1 MRLTA
6 KLLISAYAQGIF
18 PMGVDGVL
26 QWFDPDPR
34 AIIPLDTF
42 HIPKTLAQLCRRGTF
57 EIRINEAFREVL
69 HACADRKDGSWITDE
84 IIRAY
89 VRLHRLGVAHSVECW
104 RRGKLAGGLYGVALG
119 GAFFG
124 ESMFHHERDASKVAL
139 VALVHRM
146 RERGYTL
153 LDTQFL
159 TDHLA
164 RFGALEIP
172 RRTYLRRLNGALQ
185 VSCRFV
191 D

>member
-18 PMGVDGVL
+18 PMGVDGTL

-42 HIPKTLAQLCRRGTF
+42 HVPKTLAQLCRKNTF
-57 EIRINEAFREVL
+57 EIRVNAAFHDVML
-69 HACADRKDGSWITDE
+69 ACADRKDGSWITDE

-104 RRGKLAGGLYGVALG
+104 RKEKLAGGLYGVALG

-146 RERGYTL
+146 RERGYSL
-153 LDTQFL
+153 LDTQFM

-172 RRTYLRRLNGALQ
+172 RRTYHRRLNSALQ
-185 VSCRFV
+185 LNCRFV

>member
-6 KLLISAYAQGIF
+6 KLLISAYAHGIF
-18 PMGVDGVL
+18 PMGVDGTL

-42 HIPKTLAQLCRRGTF
+42 HVPKTLAQLCRKNTF
-57 EIRINEAFREVL
+57 EIRVNAAFHDVML
-69 HACADRKDGSWITDE
+69 ACADRKDGSWITDE

-104 RRGKLAGGLYGVALG
+104 KKGKLAGGLYGVALG

-139 VALVHRM
+139 VALVNRM

-153 LDTQFL
+153 LDTQFM
-159 TDHLA
+159 TEHLA
-164 RFGALEIP
+164 RFGAMDIP
-172 RRTYLRRLNGALQ
+172 RRTYHRRLAAALHMN
-185 VSCRFV
+185 CRFV